1 MTKEINRNFIS
12 FSKQHRNN
20 LAETMQRGIT
30 LHQKGQL
37 EEASHIYQQVISHN
51 PQHFDALKMLG
62 VLAYQRGEN
71 QLAIELISQSIT
83 INPNYADAHYNLGV
97 ALQERGELEQAI
109 QSYRRALAIN
119 PDVVDPHINM
129 GNVLKEQ
136 GKLEQAISC
145 YQQAIQVNPNHADA
159 YNNLGNIYQGLNK
172 TQQAINCYQQSTQVN
187 PNHADAY
194 NNLGNVYQ
202 GLNKTQQAI
211 NCYQQVINLCDQML
225 TSKPYDQKIYNR
237 RQSTLHLLNGLKGVT
252 TKKAPKEYVQN
263 LFNSYVMKFDHHL
276 TVVLDYKVPEILRK
290 LLQTKLGSNFI
301 FDKVIDLGCGTGLSG
316 QAFRPICRQLVGI
329 DLSPKMIKKAQE
341 KGVYDKIENVDI
353 NEYLE
358 NRTEKYNMFIATDL
372 LIYVGE
378 LEKLFSNISKVAES
392 KAIFLFST
400 ESVQHTD
407 YVLTN
412 QGRFAHSENYIHRL
426 AKLNKFNVISKENTT
441 IRKGVD
447 GQLFILQ
454 LQQ

>member
-145 YQQAIQVNPNHADA
+145 YQQAI
-159 YNNLGNIYQGLNK
+159 
-172 TQQAINCYQQSTQVN
+172 QVN

>member
-1 MTKEINRNFIS
+1 MS
-12 FSKQHRNN
+12 
-20 LAETMQRGIT
+20 
-30 LHQKGQL
+30 
-37 EEASHIYQQVISHN
+37 
-51 PQHFDALKMLG
+51 
-62 VLAYQRGEN
+62 
-71 QLAIELISQSIT
+71 
-83 INPNYADAHYNLGV
+83 
-97 ALQERGELEQAI
+97 
-109 QSYRRALAIN
+109 
-119 PDVVDPHINM
+119 
-129 GNVLKEQ
+129 
-136 GKLEQAISC
+136 
-145 YQQAIQVNPNHADA
+145 
-159 YNNLGNIYQGLNK
+159 
-172 TQQAINCYQQSTQVN
+172 
-187 PNHADAY
+187 AY